1 MRPSVTVDRVSL
13 SGLYSESSSR
23 VPLGN
28 LCGPC
33 FQLSGKEAENLE
45 TSNPTLT
52 LGHWSQRWVAKGFK
66 WGLGLAPEC
75 ARVTADTSAP

>member
-13 SGLYSESSSR
+13 SGLHSESSSR
-23 VPLGN
+23 
-28 LCGPC
+28 GPC

-45 TSNPTLT
+45 TSKPTLT

-66 WGLGLAPEC
+66 WDLGLAPEC
-75 ARVTADTSAP
+75 ARVTADMSAP